1 MQMLEG
7 FQRHLTVPF
16 FLFFCFFFPQL
27 RLGSQSTYNMY
38 CRSSTFVCVG
48 QRLVRARVVLSS
60 ILGLVSIK
68 LSEILPSDTYSLGA
82 FFYPGYS
89 FFFRHL
95 FLRPELTLDLMKQT
109 LFSTTRRSKKLKTK
123 TRKNDTTS
131 DTYV

>member
-1 MQMLEG
+1 
-7 FQRHLTVPF
+7 
-16 FLFFCFFFPQL
+16 
-27 RLGSQSTYNMY
+27 MY

-82 FFYPGYS
+82 FFYTGYS